1 MDSNN
6 DFLWNTFDFCRTV
19 QGFELPFKPSD
30 LLLHSRKPNLVLGY
44 SGAHPSKQV
53 RDGDPVDPV
62 LLRYC
67 SQQTISLLHLLL
79 PLLSCGNQTTLGRP
93 GC

>member
-62 LLRYC
+62 F
-67 SQQTISLLHLLL
+67 TVLLL
-79 PLLSCGNQTTLGRP
+79 SANHLPPPPPLPS
-93 GC
+93 